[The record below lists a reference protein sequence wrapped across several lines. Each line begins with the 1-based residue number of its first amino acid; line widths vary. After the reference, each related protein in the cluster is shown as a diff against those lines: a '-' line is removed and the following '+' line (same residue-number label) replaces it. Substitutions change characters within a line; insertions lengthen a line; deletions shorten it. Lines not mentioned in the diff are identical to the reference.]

1 MNKAKIKR
9 ITGRT
14 EFWIFLVLII
24 MCIAIQ
30 AVSGGQLFES
40 STVVTI
46 LHVCNDM
53 PGGYGFR
60 RI

>member
-40 STVVTI
+40 NTVVTSCVPW
-46 LHVCNDM
+46 LWTACL
-53 PGGYGFR
+53 P
-60 RI
+60 